1 MSYRRPFAPGE
12 WYHCYVRGVDKRT
25 IFQEAKDYERFLQ
38 LLYLSNCTEPIHRSN
53 LKFHSPTDVFAIN
66 RPSVLTGI
74 GAFCLMQNHFH
85 LLVKETRDKGISA
98 FMQKLGTAYTMY
110 FNIKYDRSGSLLA
123 GPFRSRHVSN
133 DRYLQRVIQYIH
145 CNPTELY
152 EPGWKNGKVKNIKNL
167 EQRLSGY
174 PYSSL
179 HAYQNSAAEER
190 KLLDSS
196 IFEVERQLPL
206 RRMLAEAH
214 EYYTT
219 HENGKARP

>member
-1 MSYRRPFAPGE
+1 MF
-12 WYHCYVRGVDKRT
+12 YHIYNRGNNRET
-25 IFQEAKDYERFLQ
+25 IFLEDRNYLYFLTLYEK
-38 LLYLSNCTEPIHRSN
+38 YIPVAIET
-53 LKFHSPTDVFAIN
+53 FAY
-66 RPSVLTGI
+66 
-74 GAFCLMQNHFH
+74 CLMGNHFH
-85 LLVKETRDKGISA
+85 LLVKETRERGISA

-123 GPFRSRHVSN
+123 GPFRSRHVPN

-152 EPGWKNGKVKNIKNL
+152 EPGWKNGKVKNIKTL

-174 PYSSL
+174 QYSSL
-179 HAYQNSAAEER
+179 HAYQNNAAIER

-214 EYYTT
+214 EYYAT